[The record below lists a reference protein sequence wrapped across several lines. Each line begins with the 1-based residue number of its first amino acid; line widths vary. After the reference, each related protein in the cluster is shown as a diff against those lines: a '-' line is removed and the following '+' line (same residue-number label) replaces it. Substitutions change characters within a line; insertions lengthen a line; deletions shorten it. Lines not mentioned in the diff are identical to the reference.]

1 VTRAPNNS
9 GRRLNGGARE
19 EEEEEDEEEQ
29 EEEYGQG
36 RQLSPTRL
44 LEEAMQRKLAGSRWA
59 LPRSCFWM
67 SHSISFADCNPRTVV
82 PDHPGAFI
90 ATPRDGCAVVVAVGG
105 LHFVFK

>member
-1 VTRAPNNS
+1 MTRAPNNS
-9 GRRLNGGARE
+9 GRRLNGGAREEEE

-59 LPRSCFWM
+59 FATLVFLDV
-67 SHSISFADCNPRTVV
+67 SFDKLC
-82 PDHPGAFI
+82 
-90 ATPRDGCAVVVAVGG
+90 
-105 LHFVFK
+105 